1 MESIMTSFAP
11 KIRRLAASD
20 KLVSSAGVAG
30 YVQEVLAPE
39 LALRLVMEDMG
50 ADEEEARTVLR
61 ESAEV
66 GNLLNEE
73 EDEVI
78 RDAEGELVEGEG

>member
-1 MESIMTSFAP
+1 MTSFAP

-30 YVQEVLAPE
+30 YVQAVLAPE